1 MGVIRFDLN
10 DIKNEPSDE
19 ALASL
24 MQAVADEAKRKQEMA
39 RAKQKERLQKA
50 IEATRNGWNS
60 RLP

>member
-50 IEATRNGWNS
+50 IEATRSKGTEA
-60 RLP
+60 